1 MAVDLQN
8 ELLSLRRE
16 LLSLGALVEQQ
27 VAQTVDAMFTS
38 NVELAK
44 QVKSRDGDVDALDLK
59 IEEDCMRLLALASPM
74 ASDLRQLLATLRISG
89 ELERIAD
96 LAKGISKRI
105 IKLSSLEAITLPN
118 AILDMA
124 EATKAMVGDALAALA
139 NEDVDLCQGVRRADD
154 LVDALNKEILVWSR
168 TEIPRNVQNTQAAI
182 HVLTIAQR
190 LERLADITTSIAED
204 VIFLVE
210 GRIVRHDAE

>member
-1 MAVDLQN
+1 MAVDLPT

-16 LLSLGALVEQQ
+16 LLVLGALVEQQ
-27 VAQTVDAMFTS
+27 VAQTVEAMFTS
-38 NVELAK
+38 NAELALE
-44 QVKSRDGDVDALDLK
+44 VKERDVEVDAIDLR
-59 IEEDCMRLLALASPM
+59 IEEDCMRMLALGSPV

-105 IKLSSLEAITLPN
+105 IKLSKLDAIKLPDAMIN
-118 AILDMA
+118 MA
-124 EATKAMVGDALAALA
+124 EATKSMVSDALAALA
-139 NEDVDLCQGVRRADD
+139 NEDVELCRGVRRADN
-154 LVDALNKEILVWSR
+154 LVDALNKEILAWSR
-168 TEIPRNVQNTQAAI
+168 DEIPRNIENTRAAI
-182 HVLTIAQR
+182 HVLTMAQR

-210 GRIVRHDAE
+210 GRIVRHGVE

>member
-8 ELLSLRRE
+8 DLLSLRRDV
-16 LLSLGALVEQQ
+16 LSLGALVEQQ
-27 VAQTVDAMFTS
+27 VSRTVEAMLSSDEETALAVKQGDA
-38 NVELAK
+38 E
-44 QVKSRDGDVDALDLK
+44 VDALDLK
-59 IEEDCMRLLALASPM
+59 IEEDCMRLLALGSPM
-74 ASDLRQLLATLRISG
+74 ASDLRQILSTIRISG
-89 ELERIAD
+89 EFERIAD

-105 IKLSSLEAITLPN
+105 IKLSKLDAIKLPP
-118 AILDMA
+118 ALVDMA
-124 EATKAMVGDALAALA
+124 EATREMVRSALTALTE
-139 NEDVDLCQGVRRADD
+139 EDVEICRGIRQADN

-168 TEIPRNVQNTQAAI
+168 SEIPRNVDNTTAAI

-210 GRIVRHDAE
+210 GRIVRHGAD

>member
-1 MAVDLQN
+1 MAVDLPN

-44 QVKSRDGDVDALDLK
+44 LVKSRDGEVDALDLK
-59 IEEDCMRLLALASPM
+59 IEEDTMRLLALASPM

>member
-1 MAVDLQN
+1 MAVDLQS
-8 ELLSLRRE
+8 ELLSVRRE

-27 VAQTVDAMFTS
+27 VNQTVDAMYTS
-38 NVELAK
+38 NAELAK
-44 QVKSRDGDVDALDLK
+44 QVKSRDGDVDVLDLK
-59 IEEDCMRLLALASPM
+59 IEEDCMRLLALGSPM

-105 IKLSSLEAITLPN
+105 IKLSSLDAITLPP
-118 AILDMA
+118 AMLEMA
-124 EATKAMVGDALAALA
+124 EATKTMVSDALAALT
-139 NEDVDLCQGVRRADD
+139 NEDVDLCHGVRRADN

-210 GRIVRHDAE
+210 GRIVRHEPE

>member
-1 MAVDLQN
+1 MAVDLPT

-16 LLSLGALVEQQ
+16 LLVLGALVEQQ
-27 VAQTVDAMFTS
+27 VAQTVEAMFTS
-38 NVELAK
+38 NAELA
-44 QVKSRDGDVDALDLK
+44 QEVKERDVEVDAIDLR
-59 IEEDCMRLLALASPM
+59 IEEDCMRLLALGSPV

-105 IKLSSLEAITLPN
+105 IKLSKLDAIKLPD
-118 AILDMA
+118 AMISMA
-124 EATKAMVGDALAALA
+124 EATKSMVSDALAALA
-139 NEDVDLCQGVRRADD
+139 NEDVELCRGVRRADN
-154 LVDALNKEILVWSR
+154 LVDALNKEILAWSR
-168 TEIPRNVQNTQAAI
+168 DEIPRNIENTRAAI
-182 HVLTIAQR
+182 HVLTMAQR

-210 GRIVRHDAE
+210 GRIVRHGVE

>member
-8 ELLSLRRE
+8 DLLSLRRDV
-16 LLSLGALVEQQ
+16 LSLGALVEQQ
-27 VAQTVDAMFTS
+27 VSRTVEAMLSSDAETA
-38 NVELAK
+38 LAVK
-44 QVKSRDGDVDALDLK
+44 QGDAEVDALDLK
-59 IEEDCMRLLALASPM
+59 IEEDCMRLLALGSPM
-74 ASDLRQLLATLRISG
+74 ASDLRQILSTIRISG
-89 ELERIAD
+89 EFERIAD

-105 IKLSSLEAITLPN
+105 IKLSKLDAIKLPP
-118 AILDMA
+118 ALVDMA
-124 EATKAMVGDALAALA
+124 EATREMVRSALTALTE
-139 NEDVDLCQGVRRADD
+139 EDVEICRGIRQADN

-168 TEIPRNVQNTQAAI
+168 SEIPRNVDNTTAAI

-210 GRIVRHDAE
+210 GRIVRHGAD